1 MTLRRVLSGLGA
13 AATLGAAA
21 AISARRRALAAVPRE
36 LRHPALLLPLNF
48 GNPVTLAVARRVVP
62 LAGAALRPGVRVER
76 RTLPATT
83 DDPSVEVLTYQAS
96 GQAPRAALLWIHGG
110 GTVMGAARQENTWC
124 SRVAD
129 ELGALVV
136 SVDYRLAPENPY
148 PAALDDCFGALRWLH
163 ASAATLGIDPTR
175 IAVGGE
181 SAGGGLA
188 AAVVQRAHDSGVPVR
203 FQLLIYPMLDDRT
216 ALRVDPPSSAIHMW
230 TPDSNRFA
238 WTSYLGHP
246 PQDRDDRPYI
256 AAARRRDLDGLP
268 PAWIGVGDLDL
279 FHDEDVDYARRLSEA
294 GVACELR
301 LEPGM
306 YHLADALLD
315 GKAPSM
321 TAFRTAAL
329 DALRTALAKP

>member
-1 MTLRRVLSGLGA
+1 M
-13 AATLGAAA
+13 
-21 AISARRRALAAVPRE
+21 
-36 LRHPALLLPLNF
+36 
-48 GNPVTLAVARRVVP
+48 
-62 LAGAALRPGVRVER
+62 
-76 RTLPATT
+76 T
-83 DDPSVEVLTYQAS
+83 DDLPVEVLTYQAS

-148 PAALDDCFGALRWLH
+148 PAALDDCFGALRWLQ
-163 ASAATLGIDPTR
+163 ANAAALGIDPAR

-203 FQLLIYPMLDDRT
+203 FQLLLYPMLDDRT
-216 ALRVDPPSSAIHMW
+216 ALRVDPPNSAIYTW

-238 WTSYLGHP
+238 WTSYLGRP

-256 AAARRRDLDGLP
+256 AAARRRNLDGLP
-268 PAWIGVGDLDL
+268 PAWIGVGDIDL

-301 LEPGM
+301 LESGM
-306 YHLADALLD
+306 YHGADALLD

>member
-21 AISARRRALAAVPRE
+21 AISTRRRALAAVPRE
-36 LRHPALLLPLNF
+36 LRHPVLFLPLNL
-48 GNPVTLAVARRVVP
+48 GNPVTLAIARRVVP
-62 LAGAALRPGVRVER
+62 LAGAALRPGVRIER

-83 DDPSVEVLTYQAS
+83 DDLPVEVLTYRAS

-163 ASAATLGIDPTR
+163 ASAADLGIDPAR

-181 SAGGGLA
+181 SAGGAWL
-188 AAVVQRAHDSGVPVR
+188 DS
-203 FQLLIYPMLDDRT
+203 
-216 ALRVDPPSSAIHMW
+216 
-230 TPDSNRFA
+230 
-238 WTSYLGHP
+238 
-246 PQDRDDRPYI
+246 
-256 AAARRRDLDGLP
+256 
-268 PAWIGVGDLDL
+268 VGSLYT
-279 FHDEDVDYARRLSEA
+279 VMV
-294 GVACELR
+294 GQ
-301 LEPGM
+301 
-306 YHLADALLD
+306 
-315 GKAPSM
+315 
-321 TAFRTAAL
+321 
-329 DALRTALAKP
+329 